1 LAVRATV
8 LVRLPPAEGL
18 CWDSLSHG
26 DTAAFTRQTRV
37 GAKLR
42 KFGLCVGLLEDE

>member
-8 LVRLPPAEGL
+8 PGPAPPAEGL
-18 CWDSLSHG
+18 CWYSLSHG
-26 DTAAFTRQTRV
+26 DTAAFTRQARV
-37 GAKLR
+37 GATLR